1 MADVSRIFALG
12 AQTQAQT
19 LTWSDFEDNFS
30 ETTFMDKI
38 MMPAMLKG
46 RIILVCVDHVIEPSS
61 DWDGTLDIARIR
73 NVLNTAK
80 SQVADVQV
88 TLQTMITNQT
98 EKCKQAG
105 RLPTFVS
112 FLEQTLQTDC
122 DELMEKLH
130 GLEDSY
136 SAISDKWDSC
146 TAR

>member
-12 AQTQAQT
+12 AQNQAQS
-19 LTWSDFEDNFS
+19 LTWRDFEDNFS

-46 RIILVCVDHVIEPSS
+46 WIILFCVDHVIEPSS

-105 RLPTFVS
+105 QFSAIVS

-130 GLEDSY
+130 GLENSY
-136 SAISDKWDSC
+136 SDISKKWASC